1 MSALADF
8 TTRIVSGVPVVG
20 TPPELDISNAGELR
34 AALMAAV
41 AEGHATVVV
50 DLTETSF
57 CDSAALQVLVRV
69 HKRAVAEG
77 GDLRLVMRAASL
89 LRLFTITG
97 VDRVIPGFETV
108 DEALSQMPAIAI
120 RRERPTL
127 AAEAHIEGFRP
138 R

>member
-1 MSALADF
+1 MPAPAGF
-8 TTRIVSGVPVVG
+8 TTTTVSGVPVVA

-41 AEGHATVVV
+41 AEGHATVVL
-50 DLTETSF
+50 DLSGTSF

-77 GDLRLVMRAASL
+77 GELRLVMRAVSL
-89 LRLFTITG
+89 LRLFRITG
-97 VDRVIPGFETV
+97 VDRVIPNFERL
-108 DEALSQMPAIAI
+108 DDALSQLPAISI
-120 RRERPTL
+120 RPQRPSL
-127 AAEAHIEGFRP
+127 PAEAHIQGFPP